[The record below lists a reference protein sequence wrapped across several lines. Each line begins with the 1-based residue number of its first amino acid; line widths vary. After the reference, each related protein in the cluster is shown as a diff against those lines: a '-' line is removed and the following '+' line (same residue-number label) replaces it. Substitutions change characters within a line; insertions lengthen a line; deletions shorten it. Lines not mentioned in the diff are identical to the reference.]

1 MNPFR
6 TILLKIRSLG
16 QRGVVKEEI
25 DEELRFHIELRT
37 AENIGAGMPPEDAA
51 REARKRFGNVQSV
64 REECRDARGAAFGE
78 TVMQDICF
86 GARLWRRNPG
96 FTVVVLLTLAL
107 GIGAVASVFSIVQG
121 VLLKSPPYP
130 KPEQIVLISAV
141 KTTGEPYAQGSAA
154 AEWQEWRQEAKS
166 FSAMAGYTVGKDYLF
181 LSDKG
186 QPVTTMTVTSD
197 FFKVLG
203 VQPQVGRAF
212 LPSDFPALWSGAHP
226 GVVIISHD
234 LWQRQFHGDT
244 NIIGR
249 VIRSNNNA
257 GEPDLDTVIGVMPPD
272 LRVLPSPSMSH
283 MPGYDPDGH
292 VEEWVPAVH
301 PKMLGPKSTYWSI
314 VGRLRDGTGLAAA
327 QAELT
332 VIAARQGQADHTFE
346 GITAKAELLTTYM
359 NDQARRLLI
368 PLSGAVALVFLIA
381 CGSVAGLLLARGLQ
395 RQREYAV
402 RCALGAGKWRIAGQS
417 FTESLLLALSGGVL
431 GAALAMATVKVLKA
445 TAGAA
450 IPRLDAVTLGWPMLV
465 FCFAATLLAAML
477 AGFAPAFRASRL
489 NATTAAKGGTRTGAN
504 RADTNLLRWVAMVQT
519 ALTLALLVG
528 AGLLIRT
535 VANLAH
541 LRPGYDTE
549 HIVSMTV
556 TEIRLGQQ
564 FENTN
569 ADWGLHVMDFNRRAL
584 SQVQA
589 LPGVKSA
596 AWAYGLPLNGH
607 EFLADIQTGGNGD
620 VNSEKL
626 KDEVDIPVRTVTP
639 EYFETVGQ
647 QLLAG
652 RTFGPA
658 ENDTNAVNYAII
670 NQAMARQYFGNT
682 DPVGKTFRMIL
693 VFSGVKIYKSFV
705 ETRILGVVANAS
717 DVALTRKAEPEFY
730 LPYWEIHSL
739 FRSLVVRATGDPRS
753 VISSVQHALRAVEPT
768 VAIEDV
774 KTFEQIRHDS
784 IAPQLFTM
792 RLLTGFSIVAGALA
806 LIGIYGVLS
815 LTVASR
821 RQEMAI
827 RIAIGAPRRNILALI
842 LGQGLKLVGV
852 GVALG
857 TCVAVA
863 STGVLRSFLFGVE
876 PTDPFTIASVI
887 MLFVLVAALACYIPA
902 RRATRIDPMEA
913 LRSE

>member
-1 MNPFR
+1 MNPLR
-6 TILLKIRSLG
+6 TFWLKIRSLG
-16 QRGVVKEEI
+16 QRGVVKQEI
-25 DEELRFHIELRT
+25 DEELLFHIEQRT
-37 AENIGAGMPPEDAA
+37 TENIAAGMPPEDAA
-51 REARKRFGNVQSV
+51 REARKQFGNVQSV
-64 REECRDARGAAFGE
+64 REECRDVRGAAFGE

-107 GIGAVASVFSIVQG
+107 GIGAVASVFSVVQG

-130 KPEQIVLISAV
+130 KPEQLVLISAV

-154 AEWQEWRQEAKS
+154 AQWQEWRQEAKS

-186 QPVTTMTVTSD
+186 QPVTIMTVTAD

-203 VQPQVGRAF
+203 VQPQIGRAF

-257 GEPDLDTVIGVMPPD
+257 GEPDLDMVIGVMPPD

-283 MPGYDPDGH
+283 MPGYNPDGH

-332 VIAARQGQADHTFE
+332 VIAARQGHADHTFE

-359 NDQARRLLI
+359 NGQARRLLI
-368 PLSGAVALVFLIA
+368 PLSGAVALVFFIA

-402 RCALGAGKWRIAGQS
+402 RCALGAGRWRLARQS
-417 FTESLLLALSGGVL
+417 LAENLLLALTGGIL
-431 GAALAMATVKVLKA
+431 GTAVAVTTVRVLKA

-450 IPRLDAVTLGWPMLV
+450 IPRLDAVTVGWPTLA
-465 FCFAATLLAAML
+465 FCVGATLLAAVM
-477 AGFAPAFRASRL
+477 AGLAPAVRVSRL
-489 NATTAAKGGTRTGAN
+489 NPMAAAKGGTGTSAN
-504 RADTNLLRWVAMVQT
+504 RGDRKLLSWVAMVQT

-528 AGLLIRT
+528 TGLLIRT

-541 LRPGYDTE
+541 LRPGYETE

-564 FENTN
+564 YESTN

-584 SQVQA
+584 SQVEA

-596 AWAYGLPLNGH
+596 AWAFGLPLSGH
-607 EFLADIQTGGNGD
+607 EFLADIQTGSDGD

-626 KDEVDIPVRTVTP
+626 KDEVDIPARTVTP

-705 ETRILGVVANAS
+705 ETRIIGVVANAS
-717 DVALTRKAEPEFY
+717 DMALTRKAEPEFY
-730 LPYWEIHSL
+730 LSYWQLHSL
-739 FRSLVVRATGDPRS
+739 FRSLVVRTTGDPRS
-753 VISSVQHALRAVEPT
+753 VISSVQHTLRAVEPT

-827 RIAIGAPRRNILALI
+827 RIAIGAPRRNILALV

-863 STGVLRSFLFGVE
+863 SMGVLRSFLFGVE

-887 MLFVLVAALACYIPA
+887 MLFMLVAALACYFPA

-913 LRSE
+913 LRCE